1 MDLLSTDY
9 KIYGSQLTISKLMNM
24 YDIVQKINGLAVH
37 LSQKEHTRHACLWL
51 KQNEMNKRR
60 CGQGKKS

>member
-24 YDIVQKINGLAVH
+24 YDIVQKVNGLAVH
-37 LSQKEHTRHACLWL
+37 LSQKEHTRHALPVA
-51 KQNEMNKRR
+51 KTKRNE
-60 CGQGKKS
+60 QT